1 MHLLYVDESGAI
13 TDPNQSYFV
22 LAGFSIFER
31 QGYWLSN
38 QLDAIAARFNP
49 ADPASIELHG
59 NPMLV
64 GKGRWR
70 GYPKADRE
78 QAIEDILRIFATSH
92 PSNRLFASVVKKAVV
107 SPHDPV
113 EVAFEQLASR
123 FDQYLMRLHR
133 SGDTQRGLI
142 VFDKST
148 YETTIQALARDFR
161 TLGHSWGVI
170 RNFAEVPLFLDSKAS
185 RLTQLADII
194 AYAIY
199 RHYER
204 TDSRFFSI
212 IQERFDA
219 EGGVIHGL
227 HILQ

>member
-1 MHLLYVDESGAI
+1 LSVNQVDESGAI

-22 LAGFSIFER
+22 LAGFSVFER

-38 QLDAIAARFNP
+38 QLDIIATRLNP
-49 ADPASIELHG
+49 ADPSSIELHG

-70 GYPKADRE
+70 GYPKTDRE
-78 QAIEDILRIFATSH
+78 QAIEDALRVFATSH

-107 SPHDPV
+107 SPLDPV

-133 SGDTQRGLI
+133 NGDTQRGLI
-142 VFDKST
+142 IFDKST

-161 TLGHSWGVI
+161 TL
-170 RNFAEVPLFLDSKAS
+170 
-185 RLTQLADII
+185 
-194 AYAIY
+194 
-199 RHYER
+199 
-204 TDSRFFSI
+204 
-212 IQERFDA
+212 ERFWKVDVK
-219 EGGVIHGL
+219 ETRVREKRSRGEQVG
-227 HILQ
+227 